1 MKPIKYRHKEQH
13 STTVELLFDAEFRLG
28 EIKEKVVVYKR
39 KDRHYVRR
47 AAEFNAK
54 FELVN

>member
-1 MKPIKYRHKEQH
+1 MKPTTYRNRTQH

-28 EIKEKVVVYKR
+28 EIREKVVIYKR
-39 KDRHYVRR
+39 KNRHYVRR

>member
-1 MKPIKYRHKEQH
+1 MNHSKYRHKQQH
-13 STTVELLFDAEFRLG
+13 ATTVELLFDAEFRLG

-39 KDRHYVRR
+39 NDRHDVRK